1 MEKNMQLPKPDS
13 LEKITKSI
21 KTVGSK
27 NKFKKCIRL
36 NLLTLILI
44 GLIGSLNHAFAAPG
58 DLDPTF
64 GVNGKALTDIGTGV
78 VRATDMLTQ
87 ADGKIIVIGATGIDS
102 PSTDFLLVRYNADGT
117 IDSTFDGDGI
127 VKTDFNGKSDTALS
141 AAFQAD
147 GKIVV
152 VGYSG
157 DLNVDRDFAIARYNP
172 DGSLDTTFGSGGRL
186 VTDIGNPNDEAVSV
200 AIDANGKIIVA
211 GTTSSRNGDFATVR
225 YLQDG
230 SFDTTFGGTG
240 KVITDGFCPGNC
252 SNSFDRV
259 AGVAID
265 SVGRIIVMGDGRA
278 FNSQDVD
285 FVGIRYQDSG
295 LMDTSFGFF
304 GKARLAIPGNS
315 RAGAK
320 ANGMTLQT
328 DGKIV
333 MVGATRQSSTLPFQ
347 GMAISRFT
355 ANGMWDS
362 NFSESNRRISNSI
375 FSDTYQINSVDIDSD
390 GKIVAVGNFNSQF
403 AVVRTL
409 RDGLSDNFFGDNGL
423 ALTTIN
429 PAATNGGAF
438 GVGFASD
445 GKIIVAGHQNSN
457 QASEIAV
464 ARFTIDGCAYALSQ
478 SGLSFSRIGGVGN
491 INVTTDSGCS
501 WTAVSNAD
509 WATIVSGSS
518 GTGNGV
524 VKVSVGLNTTL
535 QQRSTTLTI
544 GGKTVNITQA
554 NGIGIPRRVKFDID
568 NDGRADIG
576 VIRYIP
582 NIEAIFYTLSSRSG
596 FTYSEMLFGQ
606 ITNTTSIKSVP
617 ADYDGDGT
625 MNTGLWH
632 TDSQNRGY
640 FRVNSL
646 LNLWDVQFG
655 SAGDIPLPSDWD
667 GDERADLAVFR
678 AGTVSSPQSYFY
690 YRPSS
695 LSSVNFIEVPW
706 GTVGDKPVVG
716 DFDGDGKTDAAVFRP
731 SNGTWYVLKSSD
743 GQLFASNFGISTDKP
758 VAADYDGDGKTDVAV
773 YRDGTWY
780 IMQSLNG
787 FYAVSFGIS
796 TDKPVPADYDGDG
809 KADVTV
815 FRDGI
820 WYSLNSTN
828 GFTATQFGT
837 ASDTPTESLY
847 LP

>member
-1 MEKNMQLPKPDS
+1 M
-13 LEKITKSI
+13 
-21 KTVGSK
+21 
-27 NKFKKCIRL
+27 
-36 NLLTLILI
+36 NLLAFLTISLI
-44 GLIGSLNHAFAAPG
+44 GLLNSVFAAPG

-64 GVNGKALTDIGTGV
+64 GVNGKVLTDIGSGV

-102 PSTDFLLVRYNADGT
+102 PSTDFLLVRYNPDGT
-117 IDSTFDGDGI
+117 IDPTFDGDGI

-157 DLNVDRDFAIARYNP
+157 DLNVDRDFAIARYNS
-172 DGSLDTTFGSGGRL
+172 DGSLDTAFGNGGRL
-186 VTDIGNPNDEAVSV
+186 ITDIGNPNDEAVSV
-200 AIDANGKIIVA
+200 AIAANGKIVVA

-225 YLQDG
+225 YLQNG
-230 SFDTTFGGTG
+230 SIDTSFGGTG
-240 KVITDGFCPGNC
+240 IDIRDGFCPGNC

-265 SVGRIIVMGDGRA
+265 SVGRIIVIGDGRA
-278 FNSQDVD
+278 FNSQDVS
-285 FVGIRYQDSG
+285 FVGMRYQESG
-295 LMDTSFGFF
+295 LRDLSFGST
-304 GKARLAIPGNS
+304 GKASISVPGNS
-315 RAGAK
+315 AEGAK
-320 ANGMTLQT
+320 ATGMILQT

-333 MVGATRQSSTLPFQ
+333 VVGATRQSSTQPFR

-355 ANGMWDS
+355 ANGLLDFDF
-362 NFSESNRRISNSI
+362 NEFNRIIPNST
-375 FSDTYQINSVDIDSD
+375 FNDTYQFNSVNIQSD

-409 RDGLSDNFFGDNGL
+409 PDGLSDNFFGVNGL

-429 PAATNGGAF
+429 PAAGNGGAF
-438 GVGFASD
+438 GVGFAAD

-478 SGLSFSRIGGVGN
+478 SSLSFSRIGGERT
-491 INVTTDSGCS
+491 INVTTSAGCF

-509 WATIVSGSS
+509 WATIISGGS

-524 VKVSVGLNTTL
+524 VKVSVGLNTTT
-535 QQRSTTLTI
+535 QQRSTTLLI

-554 NGIGIPRRVKFDID
+554 SGIGVPRRVKFDVD

-576 VIRYIP
+576 IIRYVS
-582 NIEAIFYTLSSRSG
+582 NLEAIFYTLRSTSG
-596 FTYSEMLFGQ
+596 FTYSELLFTQ
-606 ITNTTSIKSVP
+606 IANTATIKSAP

-625 MNTGLWH
+625 MDTGLWYS
-632 TDSQNRGY
+632 DAQNRGY
-640 FRVNSL
+640 FRINSQL
-646 LNLWDVQFG
+646 ILGDVQFG
-655 SAGDIPLPSDWD
+655 SAGDVPLPTDWD
-667 GDERADLAVFR
+667 GDGRADLAVYR

-695 LSSVNFIEVPW
+695 VSNVNFIEVPW
-706 GTVGDKPVVG
+706 GMAGDKPVMG

-773 YRDGTWY
+773 YRNGTWY

-787 FYAVSFGIS
+787 FYAVNFGIS

-815 FRDGI
+815 FRDGT

-828 GFTATQFGT
+828 GFTVTQFGT